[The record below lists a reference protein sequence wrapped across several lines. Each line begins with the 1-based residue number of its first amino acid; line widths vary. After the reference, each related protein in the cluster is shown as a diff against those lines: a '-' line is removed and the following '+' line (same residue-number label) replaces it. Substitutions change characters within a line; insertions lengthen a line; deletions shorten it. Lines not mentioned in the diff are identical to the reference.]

1 HLDDKGEPKL
11 NFNIENYLRANIRMR
26 TPKNQAMPVERASAK
41 IIALVLLL
49 ALFWGANTVFLKISL
64 RDIPP
69 LAVAGFRFLTGMLVI
84 FFWAASH
91 RIPLMPQKGEFFPLL
106 SLSAIFTMQIGLF
119 NLGTKFTYAA
129 HATILINTHPFFT
142 AAMAHFFI
150 PGDELNIRKILGL
163 VVAFSGV
170 LIIFRGNIDLQLSYL
185 LGDLLVLSSGFLLG
199 LLNVLTKRLVQYIN
213 SYRLLTWEMLLS
225 LPLFFGLSLFL
236 EGIENYHFSHSAL
249 SAILYQGLV
258 VGGFCFVAWTL
269 ILRRH
274 SPSKLSVL
282 FFATPLFGVL
292 LSIIFLHEPMSW
304 NLAFGAVFVAV
315 GIYIV
320 NRV

>member
-1 HLDDKGEPKL
+1 ML
-11 NFNIENYLRANIRMR
+11 I
-26 TPKNQAMPVERASAK
+26 ERAGAK

-69 LAVAGFRFLTGMLVI
+69 LAAAGFRFSIGMLVI
-84 FFWAASH
+84 LFWAASH
-91 RIPLMPQKGEFFPLL
+91 RIQLMPQKGEFLSLL
-106 SLSAIFTMQIGLF
+106 FLSAIFTMQIGLF
-119 NLGTKFTYAA
+119 NLGTKFTYAS

-150 PGDELNIRKILGL
+150 LADELNIRKTLGL
-163 VVAFSGV
+163 IVAFSGV
-170 LIIFRGNIDLQLSYL
+170 LIIFRGNLDLQLSYL
-185 LGDLLVLSSGFLLG
+185 LGDLLVLISGFLLG
-199 LLNVLTKRLVQYIN
+199 SLNVLTKRLVQYIN
-213 SYRLLTWEMLLS
+213 SYRLLVWEMLLS
-225 LPLFFGLSLFL
+225 LPIFFGLSFVF
-236 EGIENYHFSHSAL
+236 EDIDNYHFTYPAL

-269 ILRRH
+269 ILKRH

-292 LSIIFLHEPMSW
+292 LSVIFLHEPITW
-304 NLAFGAVFVAV
+304 NLAFGAAFVAA

-320 NRV
+320 NRA

>member
-1 HLDDKGEPKL
+1 MQTQKKQVMP
-11 NFNIENYLRANIRMR
+11 IE
-26 TPKNQAMPVERASAK
+26 QASAK

-49 ALFWGANTVFLKISL
+49 ALFWGVNTVFLKISL

-69 LAVAGFRFLTGMLVI
+69 LAAAGLRFSIGMLVI
-84 FFWAASH
+84 LFWAASPAKRHPARRDH
-91 RIPLMPQKGEFFPLL
+91 RIQLMPQKGEFL
-106 SLSAIFTMQIGLF
+106 SLLFLSVIFTMQIGLF
-119 NLGTKFTYAA
+119 NLGTKFTSAA

-150 PGDELNIRKILGL
+150 PGDELNIRKIFGF
-163 VVAFSGV
+163 VVASGV
-170 LIIFRGNIDLQLSYL
+170 LIIFRDNLELQMSYL
-185 LGDLLVLSSGFLLG
+185 FGDLLVLISGFFLG
-199 LLNVLTKRLVQYIN
+199 SLNVLTKRLVQYIN
-213 SYRLLTWEMLLS
+213 SYRLLVWEMLLS
-225 LPLFFGLSLFL
+225 LPIFFGLSFVW
-236 EGIENYHFSHSAL
+236 EGVDNYHFTYPAL

-269 ILRRH
+269 ILKQH

-292 LSIIFLHEPMSW
+292 LSVIFLHEPITW

-320 NRV
+320 N

>member
-1 HLDDKGEPKL
+1 
-11 NFNIENYLRANIRMR
+11 MQ
-26 TPKNQAMPVERASAK
+26 TQKNQTILIERAGAK
-41 IIALVLLL
+41 VIALVLLL

-69 LAVAGFRFLTGMLVI
+69 LAAAGFRFSIGMLVI
-84 FFWAASH
+84 LFWAASH
-91 RIPLMPQKGEFFPLL
+91 QIQLMPQKGEFLPLL
-106 SLSAIFTMQIGLF
+106 FLSAMFTMQIGLF
-119 NLGTKFTYAA
+119 NLGTKFTYAS

-142 AAMAHFFI
+142 AVMAHFFI
-150 PGDELNIRKILGL
+150 PTDELNIRKTLGL
-163 VVAFSGV
+163 TVAFSGV
-170 LIIFRGNIDLQLSYL
+170 LIIFRGNFDLQLSYL
-185 LGDLLVLSSGFLLG
+185 LGDLLVLISGFLLG
-199 LLNVLTKRLVQYIN
+199 SLNVLTKRLVQYIN

-225 LPLFFGLSLFL
+225 LPLFFGLSFFF
-236 EGIENYHFSHSAL
+236 ESINNYHFSYTAL

-258 VGGFCFVAWTL
+258 VGGFCFTAWTL

-292 LSIIFLHEPMSW
+292 LSVIFLSEPITW
-304 NLAFGAVFVAV
+304 NLAFGAAFVAV

-320 NRV
+320 NRT